1 MSWITVV
8 WPIIVGACLTL
19 AAMHLL
25 VWMKDRRAGASLAFA
40 GMAVCV
46 ACIAAFE
53 LALTRAQTPHQFGS
67 LRSWSLVPVFVGFV
81 CILVFVRLHL
91 QAGRLWLAHATWLV
105 RLAGL
110 VFNSVSPPHLF
121 YRELTGLRQVDFFG
135 AMVPCRRLFPV
146 NGCGWTN

>member
-53 LALTRAQTPHQFGS
+53 LALARAQTPQQFGS
-67 LRSWSLVPVFVGFV
+67 LRSWSLAPVFVGFV
-81 CILVFVRLHL
+81 CILVFVRLHF
-91 QAGRLWLAHATWLV
+91 QAGRLWLA
-105 RLAGL
+105 
-110 VFNSVSPPHLF
+110 PPTL
-121 YRELTGLRQVDFFG
+121 
-135 AMVPCRRLFPV
+135 PRRLPRLPL
-146 NGCGWTN
+146 

>member
-1 MSWITVV
+1 MSWTTIV
-8 WPIIVGACLTL
+8 WPMIGGACLTL

-53 LALTRAQTPHQFGS
+53 LALTRAQTPQQFGS
-67 LRSWSLVPVFVGFV
+67 LRGWSLAPVFVGII

-91 QAGRLWLAHATWLV
+91 HAGRLLLAH
-105 RLAGL
+105 
-110 VFNSVSPPHLF
+110 
-121 YRELTGLRQVDFFG
+121 
-135 AMVPCRRLFPV
+135 
-146 NGCGWTN
+146 